1 MALPAGDLQRPG
13 FDDLLKWLAP
23 FPGRAAMA
31 TRVAIICALTT
42 LVATA
47 YGTPEA
53 ALSAYVVF
61 FMIRPDRVTSIIL
74 STALL
79 VLVTILIGF
88 VLFVAT
94 LVLDNPMS
102 RVASIAGLSAA
113 LLFITSASKL
123 RPVGAIIAMIVGFAL
138 DKLGSVPLGE
148 IATRALLYAWLM
160 VAIPIGAT
168 VCVQLVVGAS
178 PRKLAGNALATRLRL
193 AARVLRDPDAP
204 QDARDALDA
213 CLSAG
218 DEEIGKWLKLSVLEG
233 SSARADAAAL
243 RQATSATFAIL
254 IAADLVCRERAAR
267 LPASFSEPLA
277 NTLERMAEMLEAGG
291 YPVDI
296 ELALPPSDALTPLAR
311 VAVRHL
317 RDAITHFAVVTPAP
331 PPEAP
336 PQTHGGFFLPD
347 AFSNPDHV
355 RYALKTTVAAMI
367 CYLLYSLLD
376 WPGIHTCFI
385 TVYIVS
391 LGTTAETVE
400 KLTLRIAGCIAGA
413 LAGTAMIV
421 FVMPA
426 LTTIAGLMSV
436 VAIGAWLSAWIAF
449 GSPRIGYAG
458 FQIAFAFFLCVIQG
472 PAPAFDLT
480 IARDRTIGILLGN
493 VVVYLIFTRVWPV
506 SVAAQVDAALA
517 GLRQRWEALTAISPI
532 SAMSTT
538 GLRRAQAAAAM
549 ARRGALQNDIALMHY
564 EPSWVR
570 PPVDWAAP
578 RRHALAELQ
587 ALEGPMVLLAERHP
601 GDAHID
607 VWLKRL
613 HVDPTRGTGAATLHL
628 PQPAA
633 DGTGTP
639 PTDEERL
646 SLLMLGDSRL
656 TQLEHAAHDDDVA
669 KERVPHASA

>member
-1 MALPAGDLQRPG
+1 MAPPAGDLRRPG
-13 FDDLLKWLAP
+13 LDDLRKWLAP
-23 FPGRAAMA
+23 FPGRAATA
-31 TRVAIICALTT
+31 TRVALICALTT
-42 LVATA
+42 LVTAA

-61 FMIRPDRVTSIIL
+61 FLIRPDRVTSIVT
-74 STALL
+74 SAAML
-79 VLVTILIGF
+79 VLVSIIIGF
-88 VLFVAT
+88 VLLVAT
-94 LVLDNPMS
+94 LVLDDPMA

-148 IATRALLYAWLM
+148 VATRALLYAWLM
-160 VAIPIGAT
+160 VAIPIGAA
-168 VCVQLVVGAS
+168 VCVQLAVGPS
-178 PRKLAGNALATRLRL
+178 PRKLAGNELAKRLRL
-193 AARVLRDPDAP
+193 AARVLRDPDTP
-204 QDARDALDA
+204 RDALDA

-218 DEEIGKWLKLSVLEG
+218 DEALGKWLKVSVLEG

-243 RQATSATFAIL
+243 RQAASATFAIL
-254 IAADLVCRERAAR
+254 VAADLIGRERGAR
-267 LPASFSEPLA
+267 LPAAFLEPLA
-277 NTLERMAEMLEAGG
+277 STIERMAQMLEAGG

-296 ELALPPSDALTPLAR
+296 ELSLPPSDRLAPLAR
-311 VAVRHL
+311 VAVSDL
-317 RDAITHFAVVTPAP
+317 SNAIKGFAVVTQEAAP
-331 PPEAP
+331 EVK
-336 PQTHGGFFLPD
+336 PQAHGGFFLPD

-400 KLTLRIAGCIAGA
+400 KLMLRIAGCLAGA

-426 LTTIAGLMSV
+426 LTTITGLLSV
-436 VAIGAWLSAWIAF
+436 VAIGTWLSAWIAF

-458 FQIAFAFFLCVIQG
+458 FQIAFAFLLCVVQG

-506 SVAAQVDAALA
+506 SVAARVDAGLPE
-517 GLRQRWEALTAISPI
+517 LRQRWATLTAIS
-532 SAMSTT
+532 SAS
-538 GLRRAQAAAAM
+538 LRRAQAAGAM
-549 ARRGALQNDIALMHY
+549 ARRSALQDDIALTHY

-570 PPVDWAAP
+570 PAAHWKVA
-578 RRHALAELQ
+578 RKRALAELQ

-601 GDAHID
+601 GDTGID
-607 VWLKRL
+607 AWLRRL
-613 HVDPTRGTGAATLHL
+613 DVDGGGLGSPATRHA
-628 PQPAA
+628 PAA
-633 DGTGTP
+633 LVEASGSSPADQ
-639 PTDEERL
+639 ERL

-656 TQLEHAAHDDDVA
+656 TQLDHAARDDDVA
-669 KERVPHASA
+669 KERVPHAPA

>member
-1 MALPAGDLQRPG
+1 MALHAGDLQRPG
-13 FDDLLKWLAP
+13 PNDILKWLAP
-23 FPGRAAMA
+23 FPGRAATA

-42 LVATA
+42 LVTTA

-53 ALSAYVVF
+53 ALSVYVVF
-61 FMIRPDRVTSIIL
+61 FMIRPDRVTSLIL
-74 STALL
+74 SVALL
-79 VLVTILIGF
+79 VLVSVILGF

-160 VAIPIGAT
+160 VAIPIGAA
-168 VCVQLVVGAS
+168 VCVQLAVGAS

-193 AARVLRDPDAP
+193 AARVLRDPDASH
-204 QDARDALDA
+204 DALDALDA
-213 CLSAG
+213 CLNAG

-254 IAADLVCRERAAR
+254 IAADLVSRERAAR
-267 LPASFSEPLA
+267 LPAAFSEPLA
-277 NTLERMAEMLEAGG
+277 NTLERMAQMLEAGG

-296 ELALPPSDALTPLAR
+296 ELSLPPSDKLTPLAR

-317 RDAITHFAVVTPAP
+317 RDAITRFAVVA
-331 PPEAP
+331 
-336 PQTHGGFFLPD
+336 PQTSPEPKQQTPGGFFLPD

-376 WPGIHTCFI
+376 RPGIHTCFI

-400 KLTLRIAGCIAGA
+400 KLTLRIAGCIVGA
-413 LAGTAMIV
+413 LAGTATIV

-426 LTTIAGLMSV
+426 LTTVAGLVGV
-436 VAIGAWLSAWIAF
+436 VALGAWLSAWIAF

-458 FQIAFAFFLCVIQG
+458 FQIAFAFFLCVVQG

-506 SVAAQVDAALA
+506 SVAARVDAALA
-517 GLRQRWEALTAISPI
+517 ELRQRWQALTAMPLPHLQRS
-532 SAMSTT
+532 
-538 GLRRAQAAAAM
+538 QAAAAI
-549 ARRGALQNDIALMHY
+549 ARRSALQNDIALMHY

-570 PPVDWAAP
+570 PSTDWTTA

-587 ALEGPMVLLAERHP
+587 ALEGPMVLLAGHHP

-607 VWLKRL
+607 AWLKRL
-613 HVDPTRGTGAATLHL
+613 HVDASAPARAVTPH
-628 PQPAA
+628 PPAA
-633 DGTGTP
+633 HAGGTDTP
-639 PTDEERL
+639 TANEGRL
-646 SLLMLGDSRL
+646 SLVMLGDSRL
-656 TQLEHAAHDDDVA
+656 TQLEHAMHDDDVA